1 MIKPISPGAHGVL
14 DYATVGATLLAP
26 RRLGFSRHRGARGFF
41 LRLTALTAVVAALT
55 DWE

>member
-1 MIKPISPGAHGVL
+1 MNRPISPRAHGVL

-26 RRLGFSRHRGARGFF
+26 RLLGFPASAARASYALGGAY
-41 LRLTALTAVVAALT
+41 AALT